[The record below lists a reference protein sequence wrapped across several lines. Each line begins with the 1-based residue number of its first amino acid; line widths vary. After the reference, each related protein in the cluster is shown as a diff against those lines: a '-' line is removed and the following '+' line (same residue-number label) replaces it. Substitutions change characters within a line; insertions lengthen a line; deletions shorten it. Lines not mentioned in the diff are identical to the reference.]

1 MSGTRQ
7 FDADQAVERAT
18 RLFWAKGYSNA
29 SVRDLLKVM
38 KIGEGSF
45 YNTFKS
51 KKRLYL
57 LCLKHY
63 HATVTARRFAAFYA
77 APTAQQAVRRYLEA
91 VLDDLDD
98 PRIPNVC
105 LMAGSLSSDVLG
117 TRELR
122 DYVLAEMRSFEQAL
136 IQRLD
141 VAKAGGELSF
151 HFDSKTA
158 ADVMITYLQ
167 GLFRVVR
174 VLHKRPEMERQ
185 IGALLKGLGL

>member
-7 FDADQAVERAT
+7 FDADQAVDRAT

-51 KKRLYL
+51 KKHLYL

-63 HATVTARRFAAFYA
+63 HATVTARRFDAFFA
-77 APTAQQAVRRYLEA
+77 APTARQAVRSYLAA

-105 LMAGSLSSDVLG
+105 LMAGSLSSDVLS

-122 DYVLAEMRSFEQAL
+122 DYILTEMRSFEQAL

-141 VAKAGGELSF
+141 VAKADGELPGQ
-151 HFDSKTA
+151 FDSKTA
-158 ADVMITYLQ
+158 ADVMITFLQ

-174 VLHKRPEMERQ
+174 VLHKRQEMEAQ
-185 IGALLKGLGL
+185 IEALLKGIGL